1 MHRTVKKTRPSSDLV
16 MANNATSDENS
27 KELTDH
33 LRNLKPNDLI
43 QWQMTYLD
51 DIEAGVVVSSYD
63 ETQGTIMVKVV
74 PSLYVFDVTCIA
86 KDFFANEQQEN
97 PTGSRT
103 LLDPL
108 RR

>member
-1 MHRTVKKTRPSSDLV
+1 MHRTVKKTRASSDLV
-16 MANNATSDENS
+16 MANNAANDENS

-33 LRNLKPNDLI
+33 LRNLKPNDII

-74 PSLYVFDVTCIA
+74 PSLYVFSVTCIA
-86 KDFFANEQQEN
+86 RLFANEQQKN
-97 PTGSRT
+97 LTRSRT